1 MRLSRYGIVLD
12 SLSSDHVEMVRLWRN
27 QEFVRNNMEFKEHIT
42 REAQE
47 SWYQSLDFEKNLYWL
62 IRTHDYPVGLI
73 HIKNIDLDEMV
84 GEAGVFVGEPSYLEM
99 PQPMLAILFMMEL
112 AFYALSFRQLKA
124 KIKSGNNRAID
135 FNEKL
140 GYKLSSKQP
149 EGFQYYDVSKDDFE
163 QATSKL
169 RQQSRHMYGGQTTI
183 EQSTVR
189 TKLAT
194 RLVAGI
200 QDSESYFNPIFP

>member
-12 SLSSDHVEMVRLWRN
+12 SLTADHLEMVRLWRN
-27 QEFVRNNMEFKEHIT
+27 QEFVRSNMEFKELIT
-42 REAQE
+42 RDEQEA
-47 SWYQSLDFEKNLYWL
+47 WFQSLDLEENLYWI

-112 AFYALSFRQLKA
+112 AFNALSFTKLKA
-124 KIKSGNNRAID
+124 KIKSGNTRAIN

-140 GYKLSSKQP
+140 GYQLVPDQP
-149 EGFQYYDVSKDDFE
+149 QGFQYYDVSKDEFE
-163 QATSKL
+163 TATSKL
-169 RQQSRHMYGGQTTI
+169 RSQSKHMYGDKTLI
-183 EQSTVR
+183 AQSTVR

-200 QDSESYFNPIFP
+200 QDSEDYFNPSFL